1 MQEQVRQILSIYCLC
16 DDFLCAWGHKDAPQ
30 AKMTTAQVMTVALVA
45 VTLFNGNQ
53 ERSRCFLKEH
63 GYIPKMLSKG
73 AFNRRLHEVPEAV
86 WQALF
91 KLLADVHKQI
101 NERQEYAVDS
111 LPVPV
116 CDNIRIR
123 RCRLYPCPKKDNKD
137 KTTKDKT
144 TKDKTT
150 REPNKAAPKGEG
162 FRGYIASKKR
172 YFYGLKVH
180 LLVTTTGLPVEV
192 MLAPGSEADI
202 SAFKCLPLDLPG
214 QAHIFADAGYL
225 DAHEQSLL
233 EEAAALHLVAARRS
247 NCKEQLLP
255 WVSYI
260 SKHERKRVE
269 TVFSQIVSAFGRT
282 IHAVTP
288 RGFELKVFLTVLAY
302 TLTA

>member
-1 MQEQVRQILSIYCLC
+1 MPEQVRQILSIYCLC
-16 DDFLCAWGHKDAPQ
+16 DDFLRAWGQKDAPQ

-53 ERSRCFLKEH
+53 ERSRCFLQEH

-73 AFNRRLHEVPEAV
+73 AFNRRLHEIPDAV

-91 KLLADVHKQI
+91 RLLADVHKRL
-101 NERQEYAVDS
+101 NGNQEYAVDS
-111 LPVPV
+111 LPVPA

-123 RCRLYPCPKKDNKD
+123 RCRLYPCPRRDS
-137 KTTKDKT
+137 
-144 TKDKTT
+144 
-150 REPNKAAPKGEG
+150 KAQGRGAGKQKQEGKPEG

-202 SAFKCLPLDLPG
+202 SAFKCLPLDLPE

-225 DAHEQSLL
+225 DDQERALL
-233 EEAAALHLVAARRS
+233 EEAAGLHLVAARRA

-260 SKHERKRVE
+260 SKHERKRIE
-269 TVFSQIVSAFGRT
+269 TVFSQVVSAFGRT

-288 RGFELKVFLTVLAY
+288 RGFELKVFLTVLAH
-302 TLTA
+302 TFVATI

>member
-1 MQEQVRQILSIYCLC
+1 MQDQVRQILSIYCLC
-16 DDFLCAWGHKDAPQ
+16 DDFLRAWGHKDAPQ
-30 AKMTTAQVMTVALVA
+30 AKMTTAQVMTVSLVA

-73 AFNRRLHEVPEAV
+73 GFNRRLHGVPDAV

-91 KLLADVHKQI
+91 KLLADVHKQL
-101 NERQEYAVDS
+101 NESQEYAVDS

-123 RCRLYPCPKKDNKD
+123 RCHLYPCPRKDRKAQDRKAQDRKAKK
-137 KTTKDKT
+137 
-144 TKDKTT
+144 
-150 REPNKAAPKGEG
+150 PEG

-180 LLVTTTGLPVEV
+180 LLVTTSGLPVEV
-192 MLAPGSEADI
+192 MLAPGSKADI
-202 SAFKCLPLDLPG
+202 SAFKCLPLDLPE
-214 QAHIFADAGYL
+214 QARVFADAGYL
-225 DAHEQSLL
+225 DDQEQALL
-233 EEAAALHLVAARRS
+233 EEAAGLTLVAARRS
-247 NCKEQLLP
+247 NCQEQLLP

-260 SKHERKRVE
+260 SKHERKRIE
-269 TVFSQIVSAFGRT
+269 TVFSQIVSAFGRA

-302 TLTA
+302 TLMA

>member
-16 DDFLCAWGHKDAPQ
+16 DDFLRAWGCKEAPQ

-91 KLLADVHKQI
+91 KLLADVHKQL
-101 NERQEYAVDS
+101 NESQEYAVDS

-123 RCRLYPCPKKDNKD
+123 RCRLYPCPKQD
-137 KTTKDKT
+137 KHRDETNRT
-144 TKDKTT
+144 
-150 REPNKAAPKGEG
+150 APKGEG

-180 LLVTTTGLPVEV
+180 LLVTTAGLPVEV

-202 SAFKCLPLDLPG
+202 SAFKCLPLGLPDE
-214 QAHIFADAGYL
+214 AHIFADAGYL
-225 DAHEQSLL
+225 DDQEQALL
-233 EEAAALHLVAARRS
+233 EEAATLHLVAARRA

-260 SKHERKRVE
+260 SKRERKRVE

-282 IHAVTP
+282 LHAVTP